1 MKRCSA
7 IGLLT
12 LWGIAAANLPNL
24 DGLSATQIEKIML
37 EVLAAPPGSGSGLNF
52 TKTVKP
58 IMDSFKKTLKED
70 KIKMQKH
77 LNDHRNEIY
86 KCINTMNKVARAG
99 LLEVDKKKCPPDWE
113 VAKCKR
119 KLKKLEKGKSK
130 ECAELEKVA
139 EDEIKGILD
148 LIKEWNKKK
157 ITKKDCKLEKG
168 ETKWHYANRLH
179 YHFSTKHSSFHK
191 VLEEKSK
198 KLGGKKKLDSKCN
211 LVEHYTRRMK
221 IRTCRELVTANYACS
236 CDKVIREKEM
246 CVSFEGCY
254 ESAKTTYIATKKET
268 RKKNAAAK
276 LEWRAVGRIE
286 CLVQVMGGKTKRP
299 DAAKLN
305 RCVTGPSISTR
316 PLDLW
321 YGGIPR
327 KPSCF
332 IMRGVTWAKRK
343 ACKTKKADKEAR
355 HKAKVV

>member
-1 MKRCSA
+1 MG
-7 IGLLT
+7 GLLT
-12 LWGIAAANLPNL
+12 LWGIATANEPNL

-37 EVLAAPPGSGSGLNF
+37 EVLAAPPGSGDGLNF
-52 TKTVKP
+52 TWAVKP

-179 YHFSTKHSSFHK
+179 YHFSTKYSSFHK
-191 VLEEKSK
+191 VLEEKFK
-198 KLGGKKKLDSKCN
+198 KVGAKAGLDKECN
-211 LVEHYTRRMK
+211 LVKHFTKRMK
-221 IRTCRELVTANYACS
+221 TRTCRELVTANYACS

-246 CVSFEGCY
+246 CAIFEGCY
-254 ESAKTTYIATKKET
+254 EAAKAAYIITKKET

-276 LEWRAVGRIE
+276 
-286 CLVQVMGGKTKRP
+286 
-299 DAAKLN
+299 
-305 RCVTGPSISTR
+305 
-316 PLDLW
+316 
-321 YGGIPR
+321 
-327 KPSCF
+327 
-332 IMRGVTWAKRK
+332 
-343 ACKTKKADKEAR
+343 
-355 HKAKVV
+355 